1 MLFYLGETLGR
12 VLDRLS
18 LHKSRDFTFQVKFN
32 NLPAA
37 ALTWVPW
44 IWHELEPGN
53 WCYHANNALGFRM
66 LIVRVLVQHRSN
78 HTVGIVV
85 GQHILIDIS
94 GRYGGNSF

>member
-1 MLFYLGETLGR
+1 MLFYFGETLGR
-12 VLDRLS
+12 VLDHLS
-18 LHKSRDFTFQVKFN
+18 LHKCRNLTFQVKFN

-37 ALTWVPW
+37 ALTWVAW
-44 IWHELEPGN
+44 IWHELKPSN
-53 WCYHANNALGFRM
+53 RCYHANNALGFRM

-94 GRYGGNSF
+94 WCYGGNSF